1 MLWKPASFKGK
12 KVWAHVNEAD
22 EVELANGLVKIRYST
37 KEGATIYRASSKN
50 IQLSSDPSKPLDEGS
65 NAPKLDGSK
74 ATKPKVRKKFGSAN
88 TRTEEQKTAARK
100 DTQQFLKG
108 LSDNTIRCFTDGS
121 CIGNPGPCGT
131 GVYIQLPDKEIKH
144 YRYLGEGTNN
154 KAELSAVLDAM
165 QLLDAEGVDKDTPV
179 VVCTDSTYV
188 VGILT
193 KNWKAKANKDIIFPL
208 RAEAKKWSN
217 LIIRWVAGH
226 ADIPENDEAD
236 RLANLAISEGRA

>member
-1 MLWKPASFKGK
+1 MLWKPALFKGK
-12 KVWAHVNEAD
+12 KVWAQVNEID
-22 EVELANGLVKIRYST
+22 ELNLANGLVGIRYST
-37 KEGATIYRASSKN
+37 KEGATIYRASAKN
-50 IQLSSDPSKPLDEGS
+50 IQLSSEPSKPLDKGAS
-65 NAPKLDGSK
+65 APKLDD
-74 ATKPKVRKKFGSAN
+74 AKPKLRKKFGSSH
-88 TRTEEQKTAARK
+88 TRTNEQKSAAQKDVRK
-100 DTQQFLKG
+100 YLEG
-108 LSDNTIRCFTDGS
+108 LSPETIRCFTDGS

-165 QLLDAEGVDKDTPV
+165 RLLEEEGIDNSTPV
-179 VVCTDSTYV
+179 VVCTDSKYV

-193 KNWKAKANKDIIFPL
+193 QNWKAKVNRDIILPL
-208 RAEAKKWSN
+208 RTEVKKWN
-217 LIIRWVAGH
+217 DITIRWVAGH